1 MPPGS
6 PPSRFVEEL
15 HGVMIVWD
23 QDGQALAYVY
33 YDDNP
38 VRRGFAKLLTRDKA
52 RQVAANIAK
61 LLPADATPESAGD
74 KYSAPP

>member
-1 MPPGS
+1 MPICS

-15 HGVMIVWD
+15 HGVIIVWD

-38 VRRGFAKLLTRDKA
+38 VRRGFAKLLKRDKA

-61 LLPADATPESAGD
+61 LLEPLQDDADA
-74 KYSAPP
+74 